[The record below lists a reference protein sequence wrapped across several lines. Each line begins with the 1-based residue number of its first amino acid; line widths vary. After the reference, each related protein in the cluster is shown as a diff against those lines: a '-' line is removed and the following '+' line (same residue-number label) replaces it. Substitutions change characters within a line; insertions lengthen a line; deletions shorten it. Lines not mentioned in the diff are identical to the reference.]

1 MALRRLVPTQ
11 DRSGLAADHGF
22 DGAPFPDHGFGSPPR
37 LGNDF
42 DTCESA
48 VVHVLSPTIST
59 SESTG
64 VIASTGENGLAP
76 TLEQL
81 VQENATLREAFSET
95 NKRLLRLEDER
106 SRFFDEG
113 IFDIVNAVCVQ
124 SDSTGS
130 CDDVVSRFRNF
141 SALST
146 RLPHNLSGAS
156 HRNETMDIGIAG
168 EGSPPVSPGS
178 VSSTQVRYFEE
189 KRSAELS
196 SQNAEL
202 RAELAKAGEVGE
214 SLELQQRAA
223 EDRTHVLEQERARLM
238 ERLRECTASI
248 DGTSLVDA
256 TEIGSSEKTALK
268 AEEADLRKRLEAAIE
283 AEKAHNLETC
293 ERLDRYQAEFNSAQS
308 RMEDELSRQR
318 DESDRIISDLDSQT
332 QELERKLRDSEEQAR
347 SLADEN
353 ARLAEAANG
362 GAQF

>member
-11 DRSGLAADHGF
+11 ERSGLAADHGF
-22 DGAPFPDHGFGSPPR
+22 DGAPFPDLGFGSPPR

-64 VIASTGENGLAP
+64 VIASMGENGLAP

-146 RLPHNLSGAS
+146 RLPHNLS
-156 HRNETMDIGIAG
+156 
-168 EGSPPVSPGS
+168 GSPPVSPGS

-293 ERLDRYQAEFNSAQS
+293 ERLERYQSEFNSAQS

-318 DESDRIISDLDSQT
+318 DESDRIISDLDGQT